1 MELGSILGPL
11 MSPDVVKRYSA
22 PVPRYTSYPTAPHF
36 TDAVGA
42 EEYAAWLDALPEQA
56 RLSLYLHIPFCN
68 TLCWYCGCSTKA
80 VQRYEPVA
88 AYLETLQSEMALVAA
103 HLKPQQ
109 RTSHIHWGGGTPNIL
124 STGDIEKLAQATRAH
139 FNLADDA
146 EFAIEVD
153 PRALDRD
160 RIAAFARAGVNRASV
175 GVQDFDEQV
184 QTAINRLQSFEMTRD
199 VIAEF
204 RAQGINGINVDLVYG
219 LPHQTRD
226 SVQSTIEKVL
236 TLAPNRIAIFG
247 YAHLP
252 SRFKHQTLI
261 DDDALP
267 GVVERFA
274 QANRLAHALS
284 AAGYV
289 RIGLDH
295 FARPDDPL
303 ATGPV
308 ARNFQ
313 GYTTDASDALIG
325 LGATAI
331 GRLPDGY
338 VQNAVPTADYQRR
351 IGEGKLATVRGIRLS
366 DTDRMRGFVI
376 ERLMCDLTF
385 PARELVDRF
394 GTAAQPLIAE
404 AQALVEADQDRLVE
418 ADGQSFRVTERG
430 RPFVRAIASCFD
442 SYLADSE
449 ARHATGV

>member
-1 MELGSILGPL
+1 

-36 TDAVGA
+36 SSEIGPQ
-42 EEYAAWLDALPEQA
+42 EYAAWLNALPENA
-56 RLSLYLHIPFCN
+56 RLSLYTHIPFCN

-80 VQRYEPVA
+80 VQRYEPIA
-88 AYLETLQSEMALVAA
+88 AYLETLKAEMELVAA
-103 HLKPQQ
+103 HLKPEQ
-109 RTSHIHWGGGTPNIL
+109 RTSHVHWGGGTPNIL
-124 STGDIEKLAQATRAH
+124 STTDIEVLALATRER
-139 FNLADDA
+139 FRLAEDA

-153 PRALDRD
+153 PRALDAE
-160 RIAAFARAGVNRASV
+160 RIAAFARAGVNRVSV

-184 QTAINRLQSFEMTRD
+184 QTAINRHQPFEMTRD
-199 VIAEF
+199 VVAAF
-204 RAQGINGINVDLVYG
+204 RAQGIEGINVDLVYG

-226 SVQSTIEKVL
+226 SVQRTIEQVL
-236 TLAPNRIAIFG
+236 TLKPSRIAIFG

-252 SRFKHQTLI
+252 SRFKHQNLI
-261 DDDALP
+261 EDDALP

-295 FARPDDPL
+295 FARSDDPL

-313 GYTTDASDALIG
+313 GYTTDAADALIG

-338 VQNAVPTADYQRR
+338 VQNAVPTAEYQRR
-351 IGEGKLATVRGIRLS
+351 IGEGKLATVRGIHLS

-376 ERLMCDLTF
+376 ERLMCDLAF
-385 PARELVDRF
+385 PATELVNRF
-394 GTAAQPLIAE
+394 GAAAEPLIAE
-404 AQALVEADQDRLVE
+404 AQALVEADQDHLVE
-418 ADGQSFRVTERG
+418 SDGETFRVTERG

-442 SYLADSE
+442 SYLAESE
-449 ARHATGV
+449 ARHASGI